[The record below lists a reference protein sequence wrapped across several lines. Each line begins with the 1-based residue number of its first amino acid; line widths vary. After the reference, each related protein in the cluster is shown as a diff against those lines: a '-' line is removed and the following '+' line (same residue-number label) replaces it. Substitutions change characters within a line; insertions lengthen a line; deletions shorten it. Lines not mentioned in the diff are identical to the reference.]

1 MEKPKYHI
9 LVCSS
14 FRGTEPKGVCHQKGV
29 QGLLPYL
36 ESEIADRG
44 LDALVSSTS
53 CLKLCDNGPAM
64 VVYPEGYWYQN
75 VEGEDAIDAIL
86 DGLENGGPAKDYLV
100 G

>member
-1 MEKPKYHI
+1 MEKPKYHL

-14 FRGTEPKGVCHQKGV
+14 FRGTEPRGVCHAKGA

-53 CLKLCDNGPAM
+53 CLKACDEGPALA
-64 VVYPEGYWYQN
+64 VYPAGHWYGGVTEQA
-75 VEGEDAIDAIL
+75 VDAIL
-86 DGLENGGPAKDYLV
+86 DALEAGGVAQEYLL
-100 G
+100 

>member
-1 MEKPKYHI
+1 MEKPRYHI

-14 FRGTEPKGVCHQKGV
+14 FRGTEPKGVCHQKGA

-53 CLKLCDNGPAM
+53 CLKVCDSGPVL
-64 VVYPEGYWYQN
+64 VVYPEGHWYGG
-75 VEGEDAIDAIL
+75 VCEEAVDAVLDALEEGGVAE
-86 DGLENGGPAKDYLV
+86 EYLL
-100 G
+100 